1 MNKKLL
7 AVAVAGAF
15 IAPAAFADSSSVT
28 IYGNVGMSIDRVDGG
43 SGTTNTAEGRTRVS
57 SNNSY
62 LGFKGSEDLGN
73 GLSAIWQLESAYAFD
88 NQTRNDTTNTDSVG
102 AIGSRNTFGGLSSK
116 TLGTLTLGNQESP
129 MKTSIAKL
137 DQFGNTIADY
147 RGLMGPNTRI
157 ENSILY
163 ASPSF
168 SGFDV
173 KVGYGARNEAGN
185 DTSTSVKNPSYWSS
199 SVSYN
204 NGPIFGAIAY
214 ENEKI
219 VTSAVAFAAA
229 AGTSTGTTQ
238 VNAADTK
245 QRTVRLGFGYD
256 FGAGKVGLGYNT
268 TKLNN
273 NLTGASTK
281 VNGWLLSGSFN
292 VSKAVVLKAQFQHDS
307 DTKGN
312 ATASEGAKQWTIGA
326 DYILSKR
333 TKVYALYT
341 VLNNDTNS
349 SRALAKNGTVLGSNT
364 GIATVSAAAAGQ
376 DPKALSIGMVHS
388 F

>member
-15 IAPAAFADSSSVT
+15 IAPAAFADSSAVT

-43 SGTTNTAEGRTRVS
+43 SGTTNTAESRTRVS

-62 LGFKGSEDLGN
+62 IGFKGTEDLGN

-147 RGLMGPNTRI
+147 RGLIGPNTRI
-157 ENSILY
+157 ESSILY
-163 ASPSF
+163 VTPNF
-168 SGFDV
+168 SGFDA
-173 KVGYGARNEAGN
+173 KIGYGARNEAGN
-185 DTSTSVKNPSYWSS
+185 DNGAGQKNPSYWSGN
-199 SVSYN
+199 VSYN
-204 NGPIFGAIAY
+204 NGPIFAAIAY
-214 ENEKI
+214 ENEKA
-219 VTSAVAFAAA
+219 VTV
-229 AGTSTGTTQ
+229 STTVGSVPT
-238 VNAADTK
+238 VDTK
-245 QRTVRLGFGYD
+245 QTTTRLGFGYS
-256 FGAGKVGLGYNT
+256 FGAGKVGVGYNT
-268 TKLNN
+268 TKLHN
-273 NLTGASTK
+273 NLTSASTK

-292 VSKAVVLKAQFQHDS
+292 VSKAVILKAQYQHDS

-312 ATASEGAKQWTIGA
+312 ATSSEGAKQWTIGA
-326 DYILSKR
+326 DYLLSKR
-333 TKVYALYT
+333 TKLYALYT

-349 SRALAKNGTVLGSNT
+349 SRALGKNGTVLGSNT